1 MEQLAA
7 GRPADDHVE
16 TATISPLVRD
26 HLRDVFRAVAGV
38 QRRLRG

>member
-1 MEQLAA
+1 MEQLSA
-7 GRPADDHVE
+7 GRPADDRVE
-16 TATISPLVRD
+16 PATISPLGRD